1 MINGQIAVTW
11 TEQDYKNLQFNDVEN
26 VVSRS
31 DYSANTD
38 NYNVAVSSVFEN
50 LPQVFHDAV
59 KFLDLQKTVIAVNR
73 MTPEQ
78 ILPFHTDKYAT
89 YKKRNNVSDHADIKR
104 VIVFLHD
111 QKAGHQ
117 LWIEDKICV
126 GPAGSYFGWNT
137 GDEHMAANFGK
148 QDRYVLQVTGIK

>member
-1 MINGQIAVTW
+1 MIKGKIAT
-11 TEQDYKNLQFNDVEN
+11 TGKEQDYIDLPYDDGTK
-26 VVSRS
+26 VVGGS
-31 DYSANTD
+31 DYAVKT
-38 NYNVAVSSVFEN
+38 NYYNLGVSSVYEN
-50 LPQVFHDAV
+50 LPQVFHDSV
-59 KFLDLQKTVIAVNR
+59 KFLNLSKTVIAINR

-89 YKKRNNVSDHADIKR
+89 YKKRNNVSDDADIKR

>member
-1 MINGQIAVTW
+1 MIKGKIAITW
-11 TEQDYKNLQFNDVEN
+11 NEQDYINLPYDDVTK
-26 VVSRS
+26 VVGRS
-31 DYSANTD
+31 DYTVNTN
-38 NYNVAVSSVFEN
+38 NYNVGVSSVYEN

-59 KFLDLQKTVIAVNR
+59 KFLNFKKTVIAINR

-89 YKKRNNVSDHADIKR
+89 YKKRNNVSDLADIKR
-104 VIVFLHD
+104 VIIFLHD

-117 LWIEDKICV
+117 LWIDDQICV
-126 GPAGSYFGWNT
+126 GPAGSYFGWNV

-148 QDRYVLQVTGIK
+148 EDRYVLQVTGIK